1 MNSDELPDRL
11 ARVLEGVPDHDEG
24 AVATGQLCAA
34 AGFDGAGAPAAAEV
48 VAGFLRLSGAVVLT
62 EDPATGRQTVKAA
75 SPAAAL
81 FLKSLAAYLRSGTP
95 VIDNWARPGTA
106 EPPYQ
111 PQQVLAGAQFLYVI
125 EHRRLGLDP
134 QASPLRSGRV
144 VQVLIK
150 TRLRLL
156 GPRYLMIY
164 DRAAR
169 QYQLPGGHLRSDD
182 RDPLAAAVRELEE
195 ELPGFTFDAR
205 RDRLVELGEVEVVQQ
220 SRTYGAV
227 TRYQMHFVQLTSTR
241 RDLKA
246 GPDGHWVTERALLD
260 EGRLV
265 KGSGVNTTGLRRL
278 VAGLPGGLGQ
288 LAPGLMLG
296 RRLSTAVLI
305 REKPWEALG
314 VVLSVVGIVV
324 AIAQLVVE
332 WGVG

>member
-1 MNSDELPDRL
+1 MSTDEPSERL
-11 ARVLEGVPDHDEG
+11 ARVLEAVPDHDEG
-24 AVATGQLCAA
+24 AVTTDQLCSA
-34 AGFDGAGAPAAAEV
+34 AGFGDAGPAAEV

-62 EDPATGRQTVKAA
+62 EDPATGRHTVKAA

-81 FLKSLAAYLRSGTP
+81 FLKSLAAYVRSGTP
-95 VIDNWARPGTA
+95 VLDNWARAGTT

-125 EHRRLGLDP
+125 EHRRLSLDP

-169 QYQLPGGHLRSDD
+169 QYQLPGGHVRSDD
-182 RDPLAAAVRELEE
+182 LDPLATAVRELEE
-195 ELPGFTFDAR
+195 ELPGFTFDLR

-227 TRYQMHFVQLTSTR
+227 TRYRMHFVQLTSTR
-241 RDLKA
+241 RELKA
-246 GPDGHWVTERALLD
+246 GPDGQWVTERALLE

-265 KGSGVNTTGLRRL
+265 EGSGVNTTGLRRL
-278 VAGLPGGLGQ
+278 VAGLPGGLGR
-288 LAPGLMLG
+288 LAPGLVLG
-296 RRLSTAVLI
+296 RRPSTTVLI
-305 REKPWEALG
+305 REKPWEVLG
-314 VVLSVVGIVV
+314 AVLSVAGIVV
-324 AIAQLVVE
+324 AIVQLVAE